1 MKYIELLSE
10 FRMNLNKHFGN
21 ALKNYIEK
29 RGIAVHKQA
38 ERVGVSYQGYIKYY
52 ESENPRLATKNK
64 ILIGLGITEEQ
75 LYEPEDKI
83 DYKKKYEEEKE
94 TANILREQLLK
105 YVTKQNLEL
114 QEQNIR
120 ADAQTY

>member
-1 MKYIELLSE
+1 
-10 FRMNLNKHFGN
+10 MNLNKHFGN

-38 ERVGVSYQGYIKYY
+38 ERVGVSYQGYLKYY